1 MLALGLG
8 PIGIVERLMVLLMGA
23 VQLAILSLI
32 VYWAV
37 RLTQRCWP
45 TPQAATSCACAGVP
59 CTARARWDR

>member
-23 VQLAILSLI
+23 VQLAILFLI

-37 RLTQRCWP
+37 RLAQRWWP
-45 TPQAATSCACAGVP
+45 TPRAASSCAFAGLP
-59 CTARARWDR
+59 CTARVRWDR